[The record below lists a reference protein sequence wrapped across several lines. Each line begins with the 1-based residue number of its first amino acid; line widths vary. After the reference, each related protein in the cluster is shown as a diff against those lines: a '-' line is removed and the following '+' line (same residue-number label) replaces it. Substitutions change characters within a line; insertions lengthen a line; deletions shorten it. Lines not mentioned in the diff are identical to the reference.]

1 MKIQAYTK
9 FQVIALLNQLMVFS
23 SANNNQGLSAVPG
36 RNFGEKIDN
45 ILLAFEEWAGN
56 EPLQKD
62 FSFPSYLGM
71 RFK

>member
-9 FQVIALLNQLMVFS
+9 SQMTALLNHLMVFS
-23 SANNNQGLSAVPG
+23 SANNNQGLTAVPG
-36 RNFGEKIDN
+36 RNFEEKTDN

-56 EPLQKD
+56 KPLQED
-62 FSFPSYLGM
+62 FRFPYYLGE